1 MAQVIKNH
9 IYLSGAKSNDP
20 LHITYIPD
28 VFKFTGISAKGRRV
42 TRNFSGQGRFL
53 KIRALRQIFNQ
64 QHTKEKPRR
73 ENFRRFFSYIRLKS
87 ILNEKWNTKMNLVR
101 AFFPKISALFFKFW
115 KRAGETFPPPI
126 PPSSYAPEKE
136 PNNHS
141 NGMNEHKNV
150 EGDQT

>member
-1 MAQVIKNH
+1 MVQLIKNH
-9 IYLSGAKSNDP
+9 IYVSGAKSNDP
-20 LHITYIPD
+20 LHIIYIPD
-28 VFKFTGISAKGRRV
+28 GFKFTGISAKGRHV

-87 ILNEKWNTKMNLVR
+87 ILNEEWNTKMNLVR